1 MQNKSLKLVTFGV
14 LMATTAFTANASE
27 NYDYFIGLDA
37 GARISGTIEVETNG
51 VNQDQDMSSSAVF
64 GLRGGVIFNN
74 AHQLSLGYDYRG
86 TSEENNSDSDL
97 EVGTLYTR
105 YDYLVPIMEKL
116 SWTLGGKLGYE
127 MFNASYDTH
136 ELDGVVLGAQTGLNY
151 QFEQWSVG
159 TEVSYL
165 YHTTELT
172 NEEGN
177 TKTTS
182 KLGDEVFLMTN
193 IQYHF

>member
-37 GARISGTIEVETNG
+37 GARISGKIEQD
-51 VNQDQDMSSSAVF
+51 NQDKDMSSSAVF

-86 TSEENNSDSDL
+86 TSEENSSDDDL
-97 EVGTLYTR
+97 EVGTVYAR
-105 YDYLVPIMEKL
+105 YDYILPITEKL
-116 SWTLGGKLGYE
+116 SWTVGGKLGYE
-127 MFNASYDTH
+127 MFNASNDVD
-136 ELDGVVLGAQTGLNY
+136 ELNGIVLGAQTGLSY
-151 QFEQWSVG
+151 RFSDWSIG
-159 TEVSYL
+159 TEVDYL
-165 YHTTELT
+165 YHTTEVT
-172 NEEGN
+172 KGTGSN
-177 TKTTS
+177 KTTF
-182 KLGDEVFLMTN
+182 KLGDEVLLMTN

>member
-37 GARISGTIEVETNG
+37 GARISGKIEQD
-51 VNQDQDMSSSAVF
+51 NQDKDMSSSAVF

-86 TSEENNSDSDL
+86 TSEENSSDDDL
-97 EVGTLYTR
+97 EVGTVYAR
-105 YDYLVPIMEKL
+105 YDYILPITEKL
-116 SWTLGGKLGYE
+116 SWAVGGKLGYE
-127 MFNASYDTH
+127 MFNASNDVD
-136 ELDGVVLGAQTGLNY
+136 ELNGIVLGAQTGLSYRFND
-151 QFEQWSVG
+151 WSVG
-159 TEVSYL
+159 TEVDYL
-165 YHTTELT
+165 YHTTEVT
-172 NEEGN
+172 QGTGSN
-177 TKTTS
+177 KTTF
-182 KLGDEVFLMTN
+182 KLGDEVLLITN